1 MHKLEKE
8 IIKNVDMNYINKMIE
23 NGYEAFGDLKV
34 AMALMYDDPY
44 LMPEKFD
51 IYVYHELKAIDTT
64 LYLSWNEN
72 LFVLRAC
79 MSSIPGLRW

>member
-1 MHKLEKE
+1 MDY
-8 IIKNVDMNYINKMIE
+8 VNKMIE

-51 IYVYHELKAIDTT
+51 IYVGHELKAIDTT
-64 LYLSWNEN
+64 LYLS
-72 LFVLRAC
+72 
-79 MSSIPGLRW
+79 

>member
-1 MHKLEKE
+1 MKKE
-8 IIKNVDMNYINKMIE
+8 IIKNVDMDYVNKMIE

-51 IYVYHELKAIDTT
+51 IYVGHELKAIDTT
-64 LYLSWNEN
+64 LYLS
-72 LFVLRAC
+72 
-79 MSSIPGLRW
+79 

>member
-1 MHKLEKE
+1 MKKE
-8 IIKNVDMNYINKMIE
+8 IIKNVDMDYVNKMIE

-51 IYVYHELKAIDTT
+51 IYVGHELKAIDTT

-72 LFVLRAC
+72 PFVLRAC